1 MSEENSPFAADEL
14 PVLLE
19 SADAGMASGAAA
31 SVNHVASQAEDG
43 RAAQASAVAAT
54 AAATVSANASATVA
68 TSVAP
73 ARSGAAATFF
83 GADLLGAAAQLGSTA
98 VAATPAAAELAAAAA
113 EMPVLEDDAP
123 FELPAPTAAARI
135 VTYAH
140 GKQVAF
146 APHATQEF
154 VEKPQ
159 WLPVPGGAYY
169 AYGLLYWQNRHIPF
183 IHLESLLLAYPAFD
197 AQAASV
203 PYALVLAY
211 QAAPHAPLQYGAIA
225 VTDIPQTKMVSDADF
240 SPLPNDS
247 DMWAELAI
255 SCFRQNG
262 QTYPILD
269 AAKIFSQYHG

>member
-1 MSEENSPFAADEL
+1 M
-14 PVLLE
+14 
-19 SADAGMASGAAA
+19 
-31 SVNHVASQAEDG
+31 NHVASQAEDG

-73 ARSGAAATFF
+73 ARSGASATFF
-83 GADLLGAAAQLGSTA
+83 GADLLGAAAQIGSTA
-98 VAATPAAAELAAAAA
+98 VAATSAAAELAAAA

-197 AQAASV
+197 AQVASV

-262 QTYPILD
+262 QIYPILD

>member
-73 ARSGAAATFF
+73 ARSGASATFF
-83 GADLLGAAAQLGSTA
+83 GADLLGAAAQIGSTA
-98 VAATPAAAELAAAAA
+98 VAATSAAAELAAAA

>member
-31 SVNHVASQAEDG
+31 SASHAASQAEDG
-43 RAAQASAVAAT
+43 RATQASAVAAT
-54 AAATVSANASATVA
+54 AAATVSAKASATVA
-68 TSVAP
+68 TSAAP

-83 GADLLGAAAQLGSTA
+83 GADLLGAAAQIGSTA
-98 VAATPAAAELAAAAA
+98 VAATSAAAELAAAA

-197 AQAASV
+197 AQVASV